1 MYIPTGRS
9 EPRTEDLQL
18 LKWIRWCTGS
28 DVTDEKVYWKELG
41 CKKNIF
47 LCQNVIFVVRI
58 CLITVLFVDWCFFPE
73 VRWIIFF
80 YEGLG
85 FVKWWAAVSH
95 GGKMKVFCSL
105 ERCGGH
111 IRRLGV
117 YIEMHAFAISVCWLY
132 KATLKT

>member
-1 MYIPTGRS
+1 MSKRYFC
-9 EPRTEDLQL
+9 
-18 LKWIRWCTGS
+18 CTYLP
-28 DVTDEKVYWKELG
+28 DY
-41 CKKNIF
+41 C
-47 LCQNVIFVVRI
+47 FV
-58 CLITVLFVDWCFFPE
+58 CGLMFFPRSA
-73 VRWIIFF
+73 VNNFF